1 MKKSYIV
8 EDKKIEFRRAK
19 INDNFEEIAE
29 LIYKT
34 NPYIYSYWFNNDINE
49 AKNKLKDLIDEPGF
63 IFNFNNLYIAYDKT
77 TSHIIGILCA
87 LDKSVDLEF
96 DYTELELVND
106 SYKDIVNNYIKTII
120 SEVKKYN
127 YMYIT
132 NISIDEK
139 YQSMKIGSYLLGY
152 FISQMEKNGF
162 TAFKSEGLLYNL
174 KFKNL
179 FHSFSFKEIAIT
191 KSFESKFNEKLENV
205 VMYRKQGDYLPEEF
219 KAPELEKM

>member
-8 EDKKIEFRRAK
+8 ENEKIEFRRAK

-29 LIYKT
+29 LLYKT
-34 NPYIYSYWFNNDINE
+34 NPHIYPYWFNNDIDK
-49 AKNKLKDLIDEPGF
+49 AKLELKDLIDEPGF
-63 IFNFNNLYIAYDKT
+63 IFNYNNLYIAFDKT

-87 LDKSVDLEF
+87 LDKSIDLEF
-96 DYTELELVND
+96 DYTELESINEN
-106 SYKDIVNNYIKTII
+106 YKDIVNNYIKRII
-120 SEVKKYN
+120 DEVKKYN

-139 YQSMKIGSYLLGY
+139 YRSKNIGSYLLGY

-162 TAFKSEGLLYNL
+162 TAFKAEGLLHNL

-179 FHSFSFKEIAIT
+179 FHGFSFKEIEVT
-191 KSFESKFNEKLENV
+191 KGFETKFNEKLESV

-219 KAPELEKM
+219 KVPELEKM